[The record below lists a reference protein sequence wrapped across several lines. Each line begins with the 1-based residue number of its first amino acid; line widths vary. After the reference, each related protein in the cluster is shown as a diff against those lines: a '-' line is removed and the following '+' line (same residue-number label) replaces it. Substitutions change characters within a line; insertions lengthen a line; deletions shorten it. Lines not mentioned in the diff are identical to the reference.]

1 MSDTVTHKARAGF
14 LGAFRGWPAAAFPFC
29 AATAIFST
37 VTLASVPQA
46 WLQGAGEGAPA
57 PAAATATARAADE
70 PAGSIDGD
78 ARGRGGARCTSCGI
92 VESVSRVDAGPGAAA
107 SYEFKVRM
115 RDGSTRVSRMDSAA
129 DWRSGDRIMLIGGA
143 NATRD

>member
-1 MSDTVTHKARAGF
+1 MSDTVTQKASTGF
-14 LGAFRGWPAAAFPFC
+14 LGAFRGWPAAAFPLC

-46 WLQGAGEGAPA
+46 WLQGAGEGASA
-57 PAAATATARAADE
+57 PAAATAAADE
-70 PAGSIDGD
+70 PAGPIDGD
-78 ARGRGGARCTSCGI
+78 ARGRGGSRCTSCGI

-107 SYEFKVRM
+107 SYEFTVRM
-115 RDGSTRVSRMDSAA
+115 RDGTARVSRMDSAA

-143 NATRD
+143 SATRD